1 MIAKINH
8 MRERWTNQF
17 RIILS
22 LFILGVPW
30 LPARIVFTDTG
41 PKPTMEFTFKQNLA
55 EGELTILSGI
65 LYECDQSD
73 CSDASAL
80 QELGPQRLTCDV
92 RSCNAMAYGFS
103 SYHRLEIQFSDGKT
117 RQSNIFQTA
126 GFDSRYT
133 VTINQDDLSVEAQFS
148 PGVFPPT
155 MMILIACACILI
167 AGAVVISLAIF
178 LIRRSQKK

>member
-1 MIAKINH
+1 
-8 MRERWTNQF
+8 
-17 RIILS
+17 
-22 LFILGVPW
+22 
-30 LPARIVFTDTG
+30 
-41 PKPTMEFTFKQNLA
+41 
-55 EGELTILSGI
+55 
-65 LYECDQSD
+65 
-73 CSDASAL
+73 
-80 QELGPQRLTCDV
+80 LTCDV